1 MTQPYT
7 AGRRRSAVR
16 FSSFVRAI
24 ALLAVATWAA
34 PATAQAQASPHKAA
48 IVQASPHKA
57 AIVQASPHKA
67 AIVQASPHKAAIA
80 SAHPLATQAG
90 QEVLAQGGNA
100 FDAAIAVA
108 AALAVVEPGSS
119 GVGGGGFYLLHV
131 AKDGRYTMVDARE
144 TAPAAATRDMYVDAN
159 GKVKRDASRD
169 GPLAAGIPGEPASW
183 AYLAEKYGRL
193 PLKQSL
199 APAIRLAREGFP
211 LYARLQN
218 AMRFKVKQLQA
229 SRDAAKVFL
238 VKGQVPEVG
247 HVIRQPDLAKTLD
260 LIATQG
266 FDGFY
271 KGRFAQRLVD
281 GVRKDGGIW
290 SLEDLAGYRVV
301 EREPIRFAYR
311 DATVITAAPPSSGG
325 IVLADALNILSAWD
339 LKSLDVATR
348 KHLTIEAMRFAY
360 RDRAEYLGDPDFVQ
374 IPTEKLTSPLYAAG
388 QRTAIR
394 MDRAT
399 PSDVLRPVATG
410 EESPSTTHFSILDRD
425 GNRVAGTIS
434 VNLFFGAT
442 YVVPGTGFFLN
453 NTMDDFSAQ
462 AGTPNAFQLVGADAN
477 AIAPKKRALSSM
489 TPTFVETP
497 QGSMIIGSPGGS
509 TIISNV
515 LFGILNYLDGRT
527 AAEIVGA
534 PRIHHQYLPDQ
545 VMIEPNA
552 LTAEERA
559 ALEKRGHKLREG
571 RAWGNTQVV
580 TWEYGTGRVEA
591 ASDPRGF
598 GAGLVY

>member
-1 MTQPYT
+1 VLLPLLR
-7 AGRRRSAVR
+7 AP
-16 FSSFVRAI
+16 RAI
-24 ALLAVATWAA
+24 SVVGGAFPVSRRAFLAAALALLVAGSPSGRAFAQAA
-34 PATAQAQASPHKAA
+34 PAVAA
-48 IVQASPHKA
+48 APANSGAVA
-57 AIVQASPHKA
+57 AA
-67 AIVQASPHKAAIA
+67 PHKAAIA

-90 QEVLAQGGNA
+90 QEILAKGGNA

-131 AKDGRYTMVDARE
+131 AKDRRYTMVDARE
-144 TAPAAATRDMYVDAN
+144 TAPAAATRDMYVDAD

-183 AYLAEKYGRL
+183 AYLAEKYGKL
-193 PLKQSL
+193 PLSDSL

-218 AMRFKVKQLQA
+218 AIRFKQKQLA
-229 SRDAAKVFL
+229 ESRDASRVFL

-260 LIATQG
+260 LIATKG
-266 FDGFY
+266 FAGFY
-271 KGRFAQRLVD
+271 TGSFAERLVA
-281 GVRKDGGIW
+281 GVRKGGGIW
-290 SLEDLAGYRVV
+290 QLSDLAEYRVV
-301 EREPIRFAYR
+301 EREPIRFTYR
-311 DATVITAAPPSSGG
+311 DATIVTSAPPSSGG
-325 IVLADALNILSAWD
+325 IVIANSLNILSAWD
-339 LKSLDVATR
+339 LKALDAVTR
-348 KHLTIEAMRFAY
+348 KHATIEAMRFAY

-374 IPTEKLTSPLYAAG
+374 IPTDKLLSPLYAAG

-394 MDRAT
+394 LDRAT
-399 PSDVLRPVATG
+399 PSAVLRPVAIG
-410 EESPSTTHFSILDRD
+410 DESPSTTHFSVLDRD
-425 GNRVAGTIS
+425 GNRVGGTIS

-477 AIAPKKRALSSM
+477 AIAPRKRPLSSM

-497 QGSMIIGSPGGS
+497 RGSMIIGSPGGS

-515 LFGILNYLDGRT
+515 LLGILNYLDGRS
-527 AAEIVGA
+527 AAEIVAA

-545 VMIEPNA
+545 VSFEPNA
-552 LTAEERA
+552 LTPEERA
-559 ALEKRGHKLREG
+559 ELEKRGHKLREG
-571 RAWGNTQVV
+571 RQWGNTQVV
-580 TWEYGTGRVEA
+580 TWDFASGRVEA